1 MVDDDLTCLTVAKN
15 NLVDRYDIF
24 TIPSGSKL
32 FNILKKVT
40 PDLILLDIE
49 MPEMSGYDVIKVL
62 KNNENTADI
71 PVIFLTAKIDPESE
85 VKGLSLGA
93 VDYITKPFSK
103 ELLLKRMELHLL
115 LEAQKKELIKYSH
128 NLEEMVSKKTKTVFE
143 LQNAIL
149 KTVAELVEC
158 RDDVTGG
165 HIERT
170 QKYLILLV
178 KVMLEHGVYSKE
190 ISTWDINLFI
200 MSSQLHDVGK
210 ISIKDNILMKK
221 GKLTNEEFE
230 EMKKH
235 SVLGADIIQR
245 IEENTTENE
254 FLKYAKLLASSHHEK
269 WDGTGY
275 PKQLKGEDIPLQG
288 RMMSIVDV
296 YDALTSK
303 RQYKKAFTHEE
314 SVKIINDGRGT
325 HFDPL
330 LVEVF
335 VKHEIEFKDI
345 SSHAFEDIYDIS
357 KISTEQLAS
366 ATKEMFNIIDVHT
379 GMENGRLGRIQ
390 RYLKIFIN
398 ALLKSNSYKKEVS
411 AWDIEIFLMSV
422 QLYDIGKLS
431 VKEEILNKTEKLTEE
446 EYEDIKKH
454 VDSGMKVVQ
463 RIREKVTDEKIL
475 NHAEALA
482 ISHHEKWDGT
492 GYPMGLKG
500 AGIPLQGRIIA
511 IIDVYDALTNERPH
525 REMFSHAEAI
535 EIIKGYS
542 GLYFDPGLV
551 AVFIDNEKEFERGT
565 DCE

>member
-1 MVDDDLTCLTVAKN
+1 M
-15 NLVDRYDIF
+15 
-24 TIPSGSKL
+24 
-32 FNILKKVT
+32 
-40 PDLILLDIE
+40 
-49 MPEMSGYDVIKVL
+49 
-62 KNNENTADI
+62 
-71 PVIFLTAKIDPESE
+71 
-85 VKGLSLGA
+85 
-93 VDYITKPFSK
+93 
-103 ELLLKRMELHLL
+103 L
-115 LEAQKKELIKYSH
+115 LESQKRELIKYSH
-128 NLEEMVSKKTKTVFE
+128 NLEEMVDKKTKTVFE

-178 KVMLEHGVYSKE
+178 KIMLAHGIYAQE

-221 GKLTNEEFE
+221 GQLTNAEFE

-235 SVLGADIIQR
+235 SAMGADIIQR

-275 PKQLKGEDIPLQG
+275 PNGLKGEDIPLQG

-314 SVKIINDGRGT
+314 SVKIIGDGNGT

-335 VKHEIEFKDI
+335 LKYEAEFKDI
-345 SSHAFEDIYDIS
+345 TKHSFEDIYDLS
-357 KISTEQLAS
+357 KIDTSQLAW
-366 ATKEMFNIIDVHT
+366 ATKEMFNIIDGQSGIV
-379 GMENGRLGRIQ
+379 NGRIERIQ
-390 RYLKIFIN
+390 HYLKIFIN
-398 ALLKSNSYKKEVS
+398 LLLMTDQYKKEVS
-411 AWDIEIFLMSV
+411 TWDIDIFLMSV

-431 VKEEILNKTEKLTEE
+431 ISDDILSKSGKLTEE

-454 VDSGMKVVQ
+454 VDSGMKIVQ
-463 RIREKVTDEKIL
+463 KIREKVTDEKVL

-482 ISHHEKWDGT
+482 VSHHEKWDGT

-500 AGIPLQGRIIA
+500 TGIPLQGRIIT
-511 IIDVYDALTNERPH
+511 IVDVYDALTNERPH
-525 REMFSHAEAI
+525 REMFSHAQAV

-542 GLYFDPGLV
+542 GNHFDPGLV
-551 AVFIDNEKEFERGT
+551 AVFLENEKKFDRGT
-565 DCE
+565 NCE